1 MLRSHKELSYNE
13 NDYQSH
19 FLNKINNLT
28 CFYVEIRIHSLSTAV
43 HICSRKEPEM
53 DTKKVII
60 ALNKAIAFE
69 HTAALQYKQHSLLVN
84 GLWRKVFADF
94 FSSQAKSS
102 LEHAAKFGQKIIA
115 LGGVPT
121 VEIGG
126 TVRQSTEVAEML
138 SQDLALEKETMQA
151 YLDAHALTEGDIA
164 LRTMLESHIESEQKD
179 IEELERYLVNTSQG
193 TVHAV
198 PLPRAS

>member
-1 MLRSHKELSYNE
+1 
-13 NDYQSH
+13 
-19 FLNKINNLT
+19 
-28 CFYVEIRIHSLSTAV
+28 
-43 HICSRKEPEM
+43 M
-53 DTKKVII
+53 DTKKVITV
-60 ALNKAIAFE
+60 LNKTIAFE
-69 HTAALQYKQHSLLVN
+69 HTAILQYQQHALLVN

-94 FSSQAKSS
+94 FSSQAKNS
-102 LEHAAKFGQKIIA
+102 LEHATKFGQKIVA

-138 SQDLALEKETMQA
+138 TQDLALEKETMQA

-164 LRTMLESHIESEQKD
+164 LRTMLESQIESEQRD
-179 IEELERYLVNTSQG
+179 IEELEMYLAKTTIQG
-193 TVHAV
+193 TVQAV

>member
-1 MLRSHKELSYNE
+1 
-13 NDYQSH
+13 
-19 FLNKINNLT
+19 
-28 CFYVEIRIHSLSTAV
+28 
-43 HICSRKEPEM
+43 M
-53 DTKKVII
+53 DTKKVIV
-60 ALNKAIAFE
+60 ALNKTIAFE
-69 HTAALQYKQHSLLVN
+69 HTATLQYQQHALLVN
-84 GLWRKVFADF
+84 GLWRKVFTDF

-102 LEHAAKFGQKIIA
+102 LEHATKFGQKVVA

-138 SQDLALEKETMQA
+138 TQNLALEKETMQA

-164 LRTMLESHIESEQKD
+164 LRTMLESQIESEQRD
-179 IEELERYLVNTSQG
+179 IEELAMYLAKTTSQD
-193 TVHAV
+193 TMQDV

>member
-1 MLRSHKELSYNE
+1 
-13 NDYQSH
+13 
-19 FLNKINNLT
+19 
-28 CFYVEIRIHSLSTAV
+28 
-43 HICSRKEPEM
+43 M
-53 DTKKVII
+53 DTKKVIAVLNKVI
-60 ALNKAIAFE
+60 ALE
-69 HTAALQYKQHSLLVN
+69 HVATLQYKQHALLVN

-102 LEHAAKFGQKIIA
+102 LEHATKFGQKIVA

-126 TVRQSTEVAEML
+126 TVRQSTEGAEML

-151 YLDAHALTEGDIA
+151 YLDAHALAEGDIA

-179 IEELERYLVNTSQG
+179 IEELEKYLVNTTQG
-193 TVHAV
+193 TVVHAV